1 MSTCRAA
8 WQRTATGGRYTGGVT
23 SPRTARISL
32 LQLPAFSIED
42 AAASLAHTLRR
53 IDETAASEKPDLIA
67 LPEVTY
73 PAYFLG
79 TNDLSHCDVL
89 SPADAA
95 ARFAEKARQHGVY
108 IAAGLA
114 LDAPGGGY
122 ANGALLFGRD
132 GSVAGRYDKSFLFH
146 FDTRWFA
153 PGATYPVFETDIGRI
168 GMLVC
173 ADGRLPEIARSLML
187 NGAQI
192 ILDLTAW
199 VSGGRE
205 LKDLSTSQVE
215 FLMPARAAENGVW
228 VACCDK
234 FGIEAESIVYAG
246 RSRFIGP
253 DGETVAALGP
263 DEDAALTYDV
273 PITDA
278 APRVERRP
286 ELYAALTHPTESLAI
301 TRQLDE
307 PFVMSQHEHRIA
319 VVQMAMPPTGK
330 EFLVAARRHVER
342 QAMMD
347 AEIAVFPATPSR
359 LRRAYV
365 HDAVVAGVEAI
376 ARGTGVCVA
385 FTVSEPDAEGWRAMY
400 LVGPRGVM
408 AKHRQTHKPPGPRF
422 ATMPLGDDVCPV
434 VSTPIGRVGLM
445 IAAEGFV
452 PEVARSLMLRG
463 AEFILWSGDD
473 PGSPL
478 MPVIARCRAEEN
490 RVFVA
495 CAAAPTPNGATMIV
509 DPNGRP
515 LAQALAGRE
524 LCVAADVN
532 RALAHMKQRAPGTDI
547 VRNRQPATYGA
558 ITRVTTPE
566 RSPA

>member
-1 MSTCRAA
+1 MPRRLAA
-8 WQRTATGGRYTGGVT
+8 NGDRRTLHWRRDFASNR
-23 SPRTARISL
+23 PHIAPA
-32 LQLPAFSIED
+32 LPAFSIED

-215 FLMPARAAENGVW
+215 FLMPARG
-228 VACCDK
+228 
-234 FGIEAESIVYAG
+234 G
-246 RSRFIGP
+246 
-253 DGETVAALGP
+253 
-263 DEDAALTYDV
+263 
-273 PITDA
+273 
-278 APRVERRP
+278 ERR
-286 ELYAALTHPTESLAI
+286 LGRVL
-301 TRQLDE
+301 RQ
-307 PFVMSQHEHRIA
+307 VRHRGGEH
-319 VVQMAMPPTGK
+319 
-330 EFLVAARRHVER
+330 
-342 QAMMD
+342 
-347 AEIAVFPATPSR
+347 R
-359 LRRAYV
+359 LRRTLAL
-365 HDAVVAGVEAI
+365 HRPGRRDGRRAG
-376 ARGTGVCVA
+376 
-385 FTVSEPDAEGWRAMY
+385 
-400 LVGPRGVM
+400 
-408 AKHRQTHKPPGPRF
+408 
-422 ATMPLGDDVCPV
+422 
-434 VSTPIGRVGLM
+434 
-445 IAAEGFV
+445 
-452 PEVARSLMLRG
+452 
-463 AEFILWSGDD
+463 
-473 PGSPL
+473 
-478 MPVIARCRAEEN
+478 
-490 RVFVA
+490 
-495 CAAAPTPNGATMIV
+495 
-509 DPNGRP
+509 
-515 LAQALAGRE
+515 AG
-524 LCVAADVN
+524 
-532 RALAHMKQRAPGTDI
+532 
-547 VRNRQPATYGA
+547 
-558 ITRVTTPE
+558 
-566 RSPA
+566 